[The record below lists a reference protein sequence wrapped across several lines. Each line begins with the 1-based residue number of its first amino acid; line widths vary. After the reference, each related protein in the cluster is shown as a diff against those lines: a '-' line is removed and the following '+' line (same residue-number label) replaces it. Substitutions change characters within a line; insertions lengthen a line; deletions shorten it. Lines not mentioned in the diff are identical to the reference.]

1 MKLIILL
8 FNRLQGHFTENKFI
22 SAVYILGFMV
32 SVLEFTFIYNNF
44 MPHVVKLALDDSN
57 EHYYS
62 FTFSE
67 EVEDI
72 SWLRELLKSY
82 DTYYV
87 EYSYSIFEAEEI
99 EPGLYYSHT
108 NYSDVVADDPLA
120 LKNALH
126 SIIAYKDDSIPDVSE
141 EQRPEFTQ
149 EERKGDSYVAIL
161 PANNLGL
168 AALSEYVYEECLYK
182 VVGRHNSTSGMII
195 PEELYEKQ
203 GFPVDRITIYTSDIL
218 SAAKQRQ
225 LILSICEKYNVSKL
239 HSPQSAGDIYDEY
252 KENTRP
258 ILFMLITGFVIM
270 IFVFGYL
277 IRYLV
282 TAGKSEILICRLT
295 GAGNIKI
302 VVLTLLES
310 LTINLILA
318 VLALAVHAILFDLVF
333 SRLNFYNVRLNIYDY
348 LFITGITALFSFAAV
363 LPHIIQSVKFTLI
376 NSQNRI

>member
-8 FNRLQGHFTENKFI
+8 FHRLQGHFTENKFI
-22 SAVYILGFMV
+22 SVIYILGFMV
-32 SVLEFTFIYNNF
+32 SVLAFTFIYNNF
-44 MPHVVKLALDDSN
+44 MPHVVKLALDDAN

-72 SWLRELLKSY
+72 SWLRKLLKNY

-87 EYSYSIFEAEEI
+87 TYSYSIFEGEEI

-108 NYSDVVADDPLA
+108 NSSDVANDPLA
-120 LKNALH
+120 LKNTLN
-126 SIIAYKDDSIPDVSE
+126 SIIAYKDDSIPD
-141 EQRPEFTQ
+141 EQGPKFTQ
-149 EERKGDSYVAIL
+149 EEREGDSYVAIL

-168 AALSEYVYEECLYK
+168 AALSEYMYEEHLYK
-182 VVGRHNSTSGMII
+182 VVGRHNGSRGMII
-195 PEELYEKQ
+195 PEEFYEKQ
-203 GFPVDRITIYTSDIL
+203 GFPVDQITIYTSDIL
-218 SAAKQRQ
+218 STKEQRR

-239 HSPQSAGDIYDEY
+239 HSPQSAGDIYNEY

-258 ILFMLITGFVIM
+258 ILFMLITGFMVM

-302 VVLTLLES
+302 AVLTLLES
-310 LTINLILA
+310 LIINLILA
-318 VLALAVHAILFDLVF
+318 VLALAVHAVLFDLVF

-348 LFITGITALFSFAAV
+348 LFIAGITVLFSFAAV

-376 NSQNRI
+376 NIRNRI